1 MLIHVLLYVGVAVT
15 GALLDATGSW
25 EWALF
30 APSILF
36 FVTGTAVFVHFG
48 RSERQQFDNDTQ
60 FWCALAGCCAFP
72 VRSAA

>member
-1 MLIHVLLYVGVAVT
+1 MT

-36 FVTGTAVFVHFG
+36 FITGTAVFVHFG

-60 FWCALAGCCAFP
+60 FW
-72 VRSAA
+72 

>member
-1 MLIHVLLYVGVAVT
+1 MWPLGVAVT

-30 APSILF
+30 APSALF

-48 RSERQQFDNDTQ
+48 RSERQQFDNDAP
-60 FWCALAGCCAFP
+60 FW
-72 VRSAA
+72 